1 MAVLQL
7 FPAAERTWG
16 GLAQTFRLECDYPR
30 STESGRRCC
39 CCCCAA
45 PLPHTEGQPLAG
57 KPPNKT
63 ARRTTEVGHSEVFSP
78 AAARGASKD
87 PPKPL
92 RPDSP
97 LLRLAHRPPCLAAVP
112 DANHQPRGGTE
123 SLSPAKS
130 RKSTLNPHPP
140 RTNLQVCAATLCVDP

>member
-1 MAVLQL
+1 MSKRAQNLTRRPSVTFIRFLRRVCNFSDSRSEL
-7 FPAAERTWG
+7 GG
-16 GLAQTFRLECDYPR
+16 GLVQTFRVVCDYPR

-39 CCCCAA
+39 CCCAAA
-45 PLPHTEGQPLAG
+45 PLPHTEGQLLPG
-57 KPPNKT
+57 KPPDKT
-63 ARRTTEVGHSEVFSP
+63 ELWTTEVGHSEVFPP

-112 DANHQPRGGTE
+112 DANHQPRGDG
-123 SLSPAKS
+123 
-130 RKSTLNPHPP
+130 
-140 RTNLQVCAATLCVDP
+140 